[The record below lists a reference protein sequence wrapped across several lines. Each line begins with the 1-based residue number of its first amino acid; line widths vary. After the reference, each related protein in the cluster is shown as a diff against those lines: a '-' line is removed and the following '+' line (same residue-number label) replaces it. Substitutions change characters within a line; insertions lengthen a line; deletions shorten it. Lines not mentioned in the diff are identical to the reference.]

1 MEKIIA
7 LHILLFTV
15 VVGYGQDGQD
25 VFSIPWPKE
34 YHWKIYDKV
43 TGRELTEMKIRS
55 YNWADMELIPGTE
68 TKDNWTIVGIVTRYA
83 PTAERH
89 RSARN
94 RFRKEF
100 FLK

>member
-1 MEKIIA
+1 
-7 LHILLFTV
+7 
-15 VVGYGQDGQD
+15 
-25 VFSIPWPKE
+25 
-34 YHWKIYDKV
+34 
-43 TGRELTEMKIRS
+43 
-55 YNWADMELIPGTE
+55 MELIPGTE